1 MFLSVQVSE
10 GGSCGGRWWQRGAVG
25 RAAGHG
31 DRSHT
36 LAGAHTGA
44 AECGQLLE

>member
-10 GGSCGGRWWQRGAVG
+10 GGSCGGRWWQRRAVG

-31 DRSHT
+31 DSSHT
-36 LAGAHTGA
+36 LAGERKSRCAHG
-44 AECGQLLE
+44 GG